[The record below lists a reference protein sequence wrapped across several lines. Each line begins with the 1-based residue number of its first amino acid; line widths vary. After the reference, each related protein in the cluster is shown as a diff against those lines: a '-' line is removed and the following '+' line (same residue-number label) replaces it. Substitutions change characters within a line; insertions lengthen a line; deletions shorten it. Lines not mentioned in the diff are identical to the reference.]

1 MFCGSKTT
9 ARSQTRSK
17 PTRSRIGRDMAPARI
32 AKAWR
37 AAFHRLVPARLDQSA
52 VGALAARSSKGR
64 GTSEEEPELAGV
76 CRGRGYGGLVHRGQ
90 KAEIVVVLA
99 VGGKPRRRDLRKR
112 GTLAFVDTETGS
124 RDLVRQDTV
133 LERLDGSNEHGIRFA
148 DCGRLGQRDRR
159 RNGLERRP
167 VGRRSA
173 PGITTTALPDP
184 TRARA
189 LHARDVSA
197 RPSRRRRAPPPSAS
211 LRPAP

>member
-1 MFCGSKTT
+1 
-9 ARSQTRSK
+9 
-17 PTRSRIGRDMAPARI
+17 MAPARI

-133 LERLDGSNEHGIRFA
+133 LERLDGSNEHGIRSPTA
-148 DCGRLGQRDRR
+148 GGSVSAIAVATGSNGGRSAGTRRLGSLPPLSQIRR
-159 RNGLERRP
+159 ERARC
-167 VGRRSA
+167 
-173 PGITTTALPDP
+173 
-184 TRARA
+184 TRAM
-189 LHARDVSA
+189 
-197 RPSRRRRAPPPSAS
+197 
-211 LRPAP
+211 